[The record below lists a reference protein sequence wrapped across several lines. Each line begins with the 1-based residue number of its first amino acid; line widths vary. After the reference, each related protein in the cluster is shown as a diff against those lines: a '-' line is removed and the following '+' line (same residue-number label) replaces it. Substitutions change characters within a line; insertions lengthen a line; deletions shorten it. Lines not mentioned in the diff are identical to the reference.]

1 MFDVLTNIG
10 KKKPQNPQ
18 FEVFGENDYPK
29 NVLYISIVLVEL
41 GLEVMIQK
49 EELSLRGQF
58 LFLLLRPFRDKRFIQ
73 PLGQLMATAVSQ
85 S

>member
-1 MFDVLTNIG
+1 M
-10 KKKPQNPQ
+10 
-18 FEVFGENDYPK
+18 
-29 NVLYISIVLVEL
+29 LYISIVLVEL

-58 LFLLLRPFRDKRFIQ
+58 LLLLLRPLGDEMLFQ